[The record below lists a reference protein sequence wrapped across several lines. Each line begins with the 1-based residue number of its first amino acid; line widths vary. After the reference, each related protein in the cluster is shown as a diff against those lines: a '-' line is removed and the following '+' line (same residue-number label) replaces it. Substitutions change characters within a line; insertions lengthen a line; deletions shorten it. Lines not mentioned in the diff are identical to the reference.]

1 MAHDWMRAA
10 MEEDDAAPSTDRR
23 FERGCATAFGFRT
36 SAHIVYRHINYLLKA
51 IIRRHSNRE
60 PPGLPIFKQRRNN
73 VARLRSADITVKSKS
88 CKYCSYS
95 SVCRF
100 EPWKLVYSE
109 NEA

>member
-73 VARLRSADITVKSKS
+73 VARLLSASARQPT
-88 CKYCSYS
+88 S
-95 SVCRF
+95 STIIRTRD
-100 EPWKLVYSE
+100 PSDPRRAASLKRR
-109 NEA
+109 

>member
-23 FERGCATAFGFRT
+23 F
-36 SAHIVYRHINYLLKA
+36 

-73 VARLRSADITVKSKS
+73 VARLRSAFAITELADAGLEYFSQAQRADV
-88 CKYCSYS
+88 
-95 SVCRF
+95 
-100 EPWKLVYSE
+100 
-109 NEA
+109 

>member
-51 IIRRHSNRE
+51 IIR
-60 PPGLPIFKQRRNN
+60 
-73 VARLRSADITVKSKS
+73 
-88 CKYCSYS
+88 
-95 SVCRF
+95 
-100 EPWKLVYSE
+100 
-109 NEA
+109 